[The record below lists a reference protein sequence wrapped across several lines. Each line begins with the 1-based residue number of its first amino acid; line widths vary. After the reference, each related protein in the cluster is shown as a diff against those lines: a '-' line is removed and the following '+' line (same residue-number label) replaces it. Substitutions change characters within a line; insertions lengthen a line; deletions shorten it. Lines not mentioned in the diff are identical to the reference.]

1 MFSDDK
7 PSLHLKT
14 NVFLYLV
21 KFFLLSMNCSTEI
34 IQFLETVSCCNHFF
48 DNYILHEI
56 EFALTFA
63 IQTVGNHVLHFIS
76 KLLLQ

>member
-21 KFFLLSMNCSTEI
+21 KFFLLSINCSTEI
-34 IQFLETVSCCNHFF
+34 IQFLETAV
-48 DNYILHEI
+48 
-56 EFALTFA
+56 A
-63 IQTVGNHVLHFIS
+63 IIS
-76 KLLLQ
+76 LIITLCMKSNLP